1 MSKVQKKQPVKTDQ
15 NSTND
20 VVSMQLDSP
29 LRICDK
35 TGATVN
41 ILDVLRFKSAK
52 SMSIDD
58 VLAAKRFFNLALTSG
73 AVQNQ
78 NAFLFDL
85 FESIAPILD
94 VEIASDHKVSG
105 FLEVLFSDLI
115 EFSSIVAP
123 KILTGFLTDSNFK
136 KAEELVKNFRPIA
149 AVIRNIKSNPDD
161 FIGFG
166 HEVLKDCIGVDLKT
180 IDSSVF
186 LAACYKL
193 VEVCHVKK
201 TRSAFPSAS

>member
-20 VVSMQLDSP
+20 GVYMQLDSQ

-41 ILDVLRFKSAK
+41 ILEVLRFKSAK
-52 SMSIDD
+52 NMSIDD

-94 VEIASDHKVSG
+94 IEVAEDHRISG

-136 KAEELVKNFRPIA
+136 KAEEIVKNFRPIS

-166 HEVLKDCIGVDLKT
+166 YEVLKDCIGVDLKT

-201 TRSAFPSAS
+201 TRSAFPSGS